1 LNQPTQEDFEAWRR
15 TKATIKRWGPV
26 GSLRECEAE
35 LAWVYL
41 CEFFGFD
48 FTNFRCC
55 AKRHIGPGAPW
66 PGHPCENPKE
76 KCWKGSALATMEGMD
91 VLRTIDNLVEK
102 FVANDNMFPLKAELV
117 PRDRIE
123 MVLED
128 LNKTPPGVD

>member
-1 LNQPTQEDFEAWRR
+1 
-15 TKATIKRWGPV
+15 
-26 GSLRECEAE
+26 
-35 LAWVYL
+35 
-41 CEFFGFD
+41 
-48 FTNFRCC
+48 
-55 AKRHIGPGAPW
+55 
-66 PGHPCENPKE
+66 
-76 KCWKGSALATMEGMD
+76 MEGMD